1 MRINDDDK
9 VKANQNERKAKSD
22 IKLKAI
28 DIQQFKSGQNLR
40 RKLSRNKRK
49 FEDKEGLA
57 AIEKQDQVKKVQAL
71 GRERKIKSI

>member
-57 AIEKQDQVKKVQAL
+57 AIEKQDQVKKV
-71 GRERKIKSI
+71 